1 MKIVLIGYMSSGK
14 STIGKH
20 LADKLFLPFIDL
32 DIYIEKK
39 EKKSVSDIFKN
50 KGEIYFRLIEHKYL
64 KEILISDQKVVLSL
78 GGGTPCYADN
88 MNLINTAN
96 TISFYLQTSIKELV
110 DRLTKEKDDRPLI
123 ASLEDNKISEFVAK
137 HLFERRVFYEKAN
150 FIIKTEG
157 KSKSE
162 IIKELNVS
170 LQ

>member
-96 TISFYLQTSIKELV
+96 AISFYLQTSIKVLV

-137 HLFERRVFYEKAN
+137 HLFERRAFYEKAN

-162 IIKELNVS
+162 IIKELNV
-170 LQ
+170 LLH

>member
-96 TISFYLQTSIKELV
+96 TISFYLQTSIKVLV

-137 HLFERRVFYEKAN
+137 HLFERRVF
-150 FIIKTEG
+150 
-157 KSKSE
+157 
-162 IIKELNVS
+162 L
-170 LQ
+170 

>member
-88 MNLINTAN
+88 MNLINTTSA
-96 TISFYLQTSIKELV
+96 ISFYLQTSIKVLV

-137 HLFERRVFYEKAN
+137 HLFERRAFYEKAN

-162 IIKELNVS
+162 IIKELNV
-170 LQ
+170 LLH

>member
-96 TISFYLQTSIKELV
+96 AISFYLQTSIKVLV

-162 IIKELNVS
+162 IIKELHVS

>member
-1 MKIVLIGYMSSGK
+1 
-14 STIGKH
+14 
-20 LADKLFLPFIDL
+20 
-32 DIYIEKK
+32 
-39 EKKSVSDIFKN
+39 
-50 KGEIYFRLIEHKYL
+50 
-64 KEILISDQKVVLSL
+64 
-78 GGGTPCYADN
+78 
-88 MNLINTAN
+88 
-96 TISFYLQTSIKELV
+96 LV
-110 DRLTKEKDDRPLI
+110 DRLTKEKGDRPLI

>member
-1 MKIVLIGYMSSGK
+1 MSSGK

-96 TISFYLQTSIKELV
+96 AISFYLQTSIKVLV

>member
-1 MKIVLIGYMSSGK
+1 MSSGK

-96 TISFYLQTSIKELV
+96 TISFYLQTSIKVLV

>member
-96 TISFYLQTSIKELV
+96 AISFYLQTSIKVLV

>member
-96 TISFYLQTSIKELV
+96 TISFYLQTSIKVLV

>member
-1 MKIVLIGYMSSGK
+1 
-14 STIGKH
+14 
-20 LADKLFLPFIDL
+20 LFLPFIDL

-88 MNLINTAN
+88 MNLITTTSA
-96 TISFYLQTSIKELV
+96 ISFYLQTSIKVLV

>member
-96 TISFYLQTSIKELV
+96 AISFYLQTSIKVLV
-110 DRLTKEKDDRPLI
+110 DRLTKEKGDRPLI

-162 IIKELNVS
+162 IIKELKVS

>member
-96 TISFYLQTSIKELV
+96 AISFYLQTSIKVLV
-110 DRLTKEKDDRPLI
+110 DRLTKEKVDRPLI

>member
-88 MNLINTAN
+88 MNLITTTSA
-96 TISFYLQTSIKELV
+96 ISFYLQTSIKVLV

-137 HLFERRVFYEKAN
+137 HLFERRAFYEKAN

-157 KSKSE
+157 KSKPE
-162 IIKELNVS
+162 IIKELNV
-170 LQ
+170 LLH